1 MWDFLEGT
9 RILDLSR
16 LLPGPYATL
25 LLADLGAEVIKIEE
39 PGIGDPLR
47 AMPPLVEGWSYR
59 FAMLNRNKKSAAIN
73 LKTQG
78 GRELFLRMAQRADA
92 ILETFR
98 PGVMERLGLDYNSL
112 RAANPKIIYCS
123 LSGYGQKGPYRERV
137 GHDLNYIG
145 LAGLLSL
152 TGKVKPEIPGAPV
165 ADLAG
170 AMFAALT
177 MLAALQRRAHTGTG
191 AYLDLAMTDTVFSWL
206 TIHLAELFGTGVAPT
221 PTGSVLLGAFPC
233 YAIYETA
240 DGHQL
245 TVGALEPKFWQ
256 SLCIAL
262 GRSHYT
268 PHQFNSEIRDEIF
281 RDLQGIFKTKTR
293 ESWLEFFSGD
303 KVPVA
308 PVNNLPEA
316 VADPQILHR
325 GLVESV
331 NLSGVE
337 FKQVAYPAH
346 FEGAR
351 ERPHQPPPRLGQNT
365 REVLRELG
373 CKEEEI
379 EALRLR
385 DVIAV

>member
-1 MWDFLEGT
+1 
-9 RILDLSR
+9 
-16 LLPGPYATL
+16 
-25 LLADLGAEVIKIEE
+25 
-39 PGIGDPLR
+39 
-47 AMPPLVEGWSYR
+47 MPPLAGGWSYR

-73 LKTQG
+73 LKTRE
-78 GRELFLRMAQRADA
+78 GRDLFLRMAQRADA

-98 PGVMERLGLDYNSL
+98 PGVMERLGLDYNSV

-123 LSGYGQKGPYRERV
+123 LSGYGPKGPYRERV

-152 TGKVKPEIPGAPV
+152 TGKAKPEIPGAPV

-177 MLAALQRRAHTGTG
+177 LLAALQRRAHTGTG

-206 TIHLAELFGTGVAPT
+206 TIHLAELFATGVAPT
-221 PTGSVLLGAFPC
+221 PTASVLLGAFPC

-240 DGHQL
+240 DGQQL

-262 GRSHYT
+262 GRPHYT

-281 RDLQGIFKTKTR
+281 RDLRGIFKTKTC
-293 ESWLEFFSGD
+293 EGWLEFFSGD
-303 KVPVA
+303 EVPVA
-308 PVNNLPEA
+308 PVNNLARA

-325 GLVESV
+325 RLVQSV
-331 NLSGVE
+331 KLSGEE

-351 ERPHQPPPRLGQNT
+351 ERPNQPPPRLGQNT
-365 REVLRELG
+365 REVLLELG
-373 CKEEEI
+373 CGEEEI